1 MRAGRPRRAPAPR
14 GASGPA
20 AGGGRAARD
29 GPGEPRRCFVHKRRK
44 ARYGVVMFRD
54 ALRTVVENTE
64 GGMAGLLMD
73 FEGIPVDSYTRDGAP
88 FDIDQVGAEFS
99 VVVKSIRRAAESLE
113 AGATHEV
120 AILSD
125 RVMTVIRVVN
135 RDYFLALAM
144 EPGGNVGKGRYLLRT
159 AAPAILREL
168 E

>member
-1 MRAGRPRRAPAPR
+1 
-14 GASGPA
+14 
-20 AGGGRAARD
+20 
-29 GPGEPRRCFVHKRRK
+29 
-44 ARYGVVMFRD
+44 MFRD
-54 ALRTVVENTE
+54 ALRAVVENTE

-113 AGATHEV
+113 AGGTHEV
-120 AILSD
+120 SILAD
-125 RVMTVIRVVN
+125 RVLTVIRVVN

-144 EPGGNVGKGRYLLRT
+144 EPGGNVGKARYLLRT

>member
-1 MRAGRPRRAPAPR
+1 
-14 GASGPA
+14 
-20 AGGGRAARD
+20 
-29 GPGEPRRCFVHKRRK
+29 
-44 ARYGVVMFRD
+44 MFRD

-120 AILSD
+120 AILAD

-135 RDYFLALAM
+135 HDYFLALAM
-144 EPGGNVGKGRYLLRT
+144 DPSGNVGKARYLLRT
-159 AAPAILREL
+159 TAPAILREL